1 MNRTN
6 IVQMLEDTV
15 YKHSRYVERCKIVL
29 KRVSQGK
36 KLDKLNEGLLNLAK
50 LSKRLEEILRF
61 ISDSLSSKNL
71 SIEEIESIATITFYI
86 YEVSVEEERV
96 IWLKYAKEFSNEQQI
111 EDVNAHLMRL
121 EHLKNVAKEVLD
133 NVEKCS
139 TFLFR

>member
-1 MNRTN
+1 
-6 IVQMLEDTV
+6 
-15 YKHSRYVERCKIVL
+15 
-29 KRVSQGK
+29 
-36 KLDKLNEGLLNLAK
+36 
-50 LSKRLEEILRF
+50 
-61 ISDSLSSKNL
+61 

>member
-15 YKHSRYVERCKIVL
+15 YKHSRYVERCKIAL

>member
-36 KLDKLNEGLLNLAK
+36 KLDKLNEGLSNLAK

-61 ISDSLSSKNL
+61 ISYSLSSKNL